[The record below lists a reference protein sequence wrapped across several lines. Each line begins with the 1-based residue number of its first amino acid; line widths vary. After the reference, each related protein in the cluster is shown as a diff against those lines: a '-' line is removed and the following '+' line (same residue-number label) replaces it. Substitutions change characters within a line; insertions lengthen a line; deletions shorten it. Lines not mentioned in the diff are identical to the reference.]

1 MNYRVYVKRAKDD
14 IIGELVRGTLNGSTG
29 TATESSTSN
38 FYITKN
44 FLSVDYQHTYELVLL
59 FGSNISSI
67 KNAIYWICEYDSNHS
82 YLNGHSIEMQDRNGN
97 NENKEKVYVPT
108 ALNVK
113 YVKLQILNTTN
124 YPDSEHFPM
133 MFLRSSDPVLIHD
146 SNSPEKEYHLINATL
161 QLSDSAAG
169 SLEFVVYPGHSYYQ
183 NKINLFTDTFYV
195 VRTYKNGSERII
207 WDGRAI
213 TEEIDADGN
222 KAYHCEGALSY
233 LNDVRVVGEPYA
245 AIKATVYEFIND
257 LIVSKQSYNS
267 QYGNRMDRSF
277 YSYKENGEY
286 IDTSSIFCDQDVQY
300 TWNVNYESG
309 LQWIND
315 IKDTF
320 GGHIKICYRPDDSVK
335 DDIICRSFTYVQDFD
350 KSFMIPEFYSLLNAH
365 GTKIRRGSLFSHRT
379 SNHARHIYVAAK
391 NFDIESGLVFRNYLD
406 NGSLVLL
413 DSNLVG
419 NVTSEDQIDNT
430 KQYWVINNS
439 YAVYKPEACRFSVL
453 HAKFGTDI
461 FEAKKTSEINDFA
474 TNIIPRGMSVK
485 SPSGFES
492 HIYLTTR
499 NTYIDGKKHSY
510 DQPKDEQGVKY
521 NGDSLQD
528 ISLIKQY
535 GEVQAVVDFESA
547 STPQALYDQ
556 AYSWFKDIKKRIVR
570 NNIEISLI
578 DLGQAVQNGS
588 SDSFSDPEY
597 IDIWTQIYAEI
608 PAFGITN
615 DSLEK
620 YYVSEMSIPLDD
632 YLNTNITLIN
642 KANLISDSNIEANN
656 IQGNTKGIIYTAS

>member
-59 FGSNISSI
+59 FRSNIS
-67 KNAIYWICEYDSNHS
+67 YWICEYDSNHS

-113 YVKLQILNTTN
+113 YVKLQIFDRTN

-161 QLSDSAAG
+161 QLGDSTAG

-233 LNDVRVVGEPYA
+233 LNDVRVVGEPYV
-245 AIKATVYEFIND
+245 AIKDTVYAFIND
-257 LIVSKQSYNS
+257 QIVSKQSYNS

-286 IDTSSIFCDQDVQY
+286 VDTSSIFCDQDVQY

-350 KSFMIPEFYSLLNAH
+350 KFFMIPAFRSVSGAQ
-365 GTKIRRGSLFSHRT
+365 GTKIRRGSLFSHST
-379 SNHARHIYVAAK
+379 INHTLSIYVAAK
-391 NFDIESGLVFRNYLD
+391 DFDIESGWVIRKYVD

-419 NVTSEDQIDNT
+419 SVTSEDQIDNT
-430 KQYWVINNS
+430 KQYWVIDNS
-439 YAVYKPEACRFSVL
+439 YAIYKPEACRFSVL

-461 FEAKKTSEINDFA
+461 FEAKKTSEINDLA
-474 TNIIPRGMSVK
+474 TNIIPRGMDIK

-510 DQPKDEQGVKY
+510 DPPKDEQGVKY
-521 NGDSLQD
+521 NGDSLRD

-535 GEVQAVVDFESA
+535 GEVQAIVDFESA

-578 DLGQAVQNGS
+578 EFYKTIQNGS

-597 IDIWTQIYAEI
+597 IDIWTQVYAEI

-642 KANLISDSNIEANN
+642 KANLISDSSIEANN
-656 IQGNTKGIIYTAS
+656 IQGSTKGIIYTAS